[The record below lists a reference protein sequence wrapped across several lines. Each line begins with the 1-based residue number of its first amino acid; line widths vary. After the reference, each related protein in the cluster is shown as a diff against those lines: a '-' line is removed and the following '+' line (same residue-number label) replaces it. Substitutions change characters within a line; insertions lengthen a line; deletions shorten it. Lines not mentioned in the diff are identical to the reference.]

1 MIDRRTVG
9 AGLVALLLL
18 GGCTVGPD
26 FHPPV
31 ADLPAR
37 WQGSVAAPT
46 RPDAPWWRSF
56 GDPLLDR
63 LEDQARAA
71 NLDLRIAEERLV
83 AARIARDAK
92 HADSLPQVGAQLGY
106 SRNRIGTAGLAGV
119 LAPLLSESPNAADAT
134 IPKGYAFDLYQA
146 DISASWA
153 IDLWGKNRREVEAAT
168 AGAAQADAATRG
180 ARLSVEAVVA
190 QTYWQWRGLVEERRL
205 ALREQALGDR
215 MLAIA
220 TALQTRGLA
229 TRIDVR
235 ATDRER
241 RARQDALLTL
251 DADIARTARALTV
264 LVGRN
269 PDTPP
274 LDATDRSAM
283 PMLAAPAPGIPS
295 DLARRRPDILAAEAA
310 LHAAT
315 AAIGAAQ
322 ADFYPSLNLSGLFGI
337 DVLNLADFGW
347 DARTTGVGSVLS
359 IPIFAGGRLQR
370 QLSLRRSEER
380 SAALTYQKTVRDA
393 WREVDD
399 ALAMVRTLDR
409 RRVLATIDSLAQ
421 TQTVAAIEA
430 RYRRGDIAAGPL
442 IEAQAAQTAAERAL
456 LRQTIAGALAR
467 IQLHVALGG

>member
-9 AGLVALLLL
+9 AGLAALLLL
-18 GGCTVGPD
+18 GGCTVGPG

-37 WQGSVAAPT
+37 WPGSVAAPAQ
-46 RPDAPWWRSF
+46 PDASWWRSF

-63 LEDQARAA
+63 LEDQAHAA

-92 HADSLPQVGAQLGY
+92 SADSLPQAGAQLGY

-119 LAPLLSESPNAADAT
+119 LAPLLGQSPNAADAT
-134 IPKGYAFDLYQA
+134 IPKGYAFDLYQT
-146 DISASWA
+146 DISANWA
-153 IDLWGKNRREVEAAT
+153 IDLWGKSRREVEAAT
-168 AGAAQADAATRG
+168 AGAAQAEAATRG
-180 ARLSVEAVVA
+180 ARLSVEAAVA

-205 ALREQALGDR
+205 ALREQALGKR

-229 TRIDVR
+229 TGIDVR
-235 ATDRER
+235 AADRER

-347 DARTTGVGSVLS
+347 DARTTGVGPVLS

-399 ALAMVRTLDR
+399 ALVMVRTLDR

-430 RYRRGDIAAGPL
+430 RYRRGDIGAGPL
-442 IEAQAAQTAAERAL
+442 IETQAAQTAAERAL

>member
-1 MIDRRTVG
+1 MIDRRTVS
-9 AGLVALLLL
+9 AGLAALLL

-37 WQGSVAAPT
+37 WQETVAAPT
-46 RPDAPWWRSF
+46 QPDAPWWRSF

-119 LAPLLSESPNAADAT
+119 LAPLLGQSPNAADAT

-168 AGAAQADAATRG
+168 AGAAQADAANGG
-180 ARLSVEAVVA
+180 ARLSVEAAVA
-190 QTYWQWRGLVEERRL
+190 QTYWQWRGLMEERRL

-229 TRIDVR
+229 TGIDVR
-235 ATDRER
+235 AADRER
-241 RARQDALLTL
+241 RARQDVLLTL

-269 PDTPP
+269 PDMPP
-274 LDATDRSAM
+274 FATDRSAM
-283 PMLAAPAPGIPS
+283 PVLAAPAPGIPS

-322 ADFYPSLNLSGLFGI
+322 SDFYPTLNLSGLFGI

-347 DARTTGVGSVLS
+347 DARTTGVGPVLS

-409 RRVLATIDSLAQ
+409 RRALTTIDSLAQ

-467 IQLHVALGG
+467 IQ

>member
-9 AGLVALLLL
+9 AGLGAAAAGRLH
-18 GGCTVGPD
+18 GRPGFPS
-26 FHPPV
+26 
-31 ADLPAR
+31 ARRRPAR
-37 WQGSVAAPT
+37 AVAGSVAAPT
-46 RPDAPWWRSF
+46 QPDAPWWRSF

-119 LAPLLSESPNAADAT
+119 LAPLLGQSPNAADAT
-134 IPKGYAFDLYQA
+134 IPQGLCLRSLPDRYQRQ
-146 DISASWA
+146 
-153 IDLWGKNRREVEAAT
+153 LGHRPVGQNRREVEAAT

-180 ARLSVEAVVA
+180 ARLSVEAAVA
-190 QTYWQWRGLVEERRL
+190 QTYWQWRGWWWRSAGLRSASRRW
-205 ALREQALGDR
+205 ANGCSPSPPHSR
-215 MLAIA
+215 
-220 TALQTRGLA
+220 RGA
-229 TRIDVR
+229 SPPGIDVR
-235 ATDRER
+235 AADRER

-251 DADIARTARALTV
+251 DADIARTARALAV

-347 DARTTGVGSVLS
+347 DARTTGVGPVLS

-409 RRVLATIDSLAQ
+409 RRALATIDSLAQ

>member
-9 AGLVALLLL
+9 AGLTALLLL

-37 WQGSVAAPT
+37 WPGSVAAPAQ
-46 RPDAPWWRSF
+46 PDAPWWRSF

-71 NLDLRIAEERLV
+71 NLDLRIAEERLA

-119 LAPLLSESPNAADAT
+119 LAPLLGQSPNAADAT
-134 IPKGYAFDLYQA
+134 IPKGYAFDLYQT

-153 IDLWGKNRREVEAAT
+153 IDLWGKTRREVEAAT
-168 AGAAQADAATRG
+168 AGAAQADAAARG
-180 ARLSVEAVVA
+180 AQLSVEAAVA

-215 MLAIA
+215 TLAIA

-229 TRIDVR
+229 TGIDVR
-235 ATDRER
+235 AADRER

-295 DLARRRPDILAAEAA
+295 DLARRRPDILAAEAS

-322 ADFYPSLNLSGLFGI
+322 TDFYPSLNLSGLFGI

-347 DARTTGVGSVLS
+347 DARTTGVSPVLS

-380 SAALTYQKTVRDA
+380 SAALTYQKTVRDT

-409 RRVLATIDSLAQ
+409 RRALATIDSLAQ